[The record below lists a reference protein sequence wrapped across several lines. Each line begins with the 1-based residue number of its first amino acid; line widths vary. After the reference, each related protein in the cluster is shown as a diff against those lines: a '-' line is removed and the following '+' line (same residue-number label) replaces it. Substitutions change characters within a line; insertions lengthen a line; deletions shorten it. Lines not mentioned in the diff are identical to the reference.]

1 MPNLERTLVR
11 QFEMP
16 NETDRAALDR
26 MCSSY
31 GFVASKFLFAFQT
44 RELRSEVKDFRAFR
58 NRLVTALSRTP
69 VEFNQKLAGLRA
81 NGKTAEATLLTL
93 LRELKETSGPHLQAR
108 HWKLALEETSKM
120 ALTHWKSVIAE
131 AKKKLAHTL
140 KRFNDQD
147 RHYAC
152 WLLCGVNRQFF
163 ELLDGRIPVPNPEVS
178 FDRNYCLSYDRPLS
192 SKTLRSI
199 AGVVRRTVNKV
210 RRDSVCYPRTKAFH
224 NRIDFDASCYTVR
237 STEEAQ
243 FLELMSLQPGKRI
256 SLRLKGRSKIRGTLQ
271 LIRDTAGTYSLRV
284 YVPQECEEEKRKT
297 GTVIGI
303 DLGYTEMMATSK
315 QELLGTDLGQYFSAI
330 SDKRRKNS
338 EGRNRMYSL
347 FRNLLKKSG
356 KDNLAKAERIRK
368 HNLGRKKQ
376 RARYIRD
383 IGVIKTV
390 VNRELNFLFTRKTN
404 PVKAI
409 VVEDLSAR
417 MKAHFCKKWNR
428 WLSGWMRGYL
438 QERIRYKAK
447 KHGIEVNEVNP
458 AHSSREC
465 PRCHCTD
472 KKNRRGDVFKCSY
485 CGYHEHADLVA
496 ALNIL
501 GRLGDKEIRK
511 GMSPSRV
518 KAVLDGR
525 HVGWKLLNDTVTD
538 RTSDEAR
545 VVDESPRSASSKSD
559 LRSGVQV
566 CTASK

>member
-1 MPNLERTLVR
+1 MPSLERTLVR

-31 GFVASKFLFAFQT
+31 GFVASKLLFAFQT
-44 RELRSEVKDFRAFR
+44 RELRGEVGDFRTFR
-58 NRLVTALSRTP
+58 NRLVAALNKKP
-69 VEFNQKLAGLRA
+69 IEFNQSLADLRT
-81 NGKTAEATLLTL
+81 NGKAAEANLLTL

-108 HWKLALEETSKM
+108 HWKLALDETSKM
-120 ALTHWKSVIAE
+120 AMTHWKSVIAE
-131 AKKKLAHTL
+131 SKKELADTL
-140 KRFNDQD
+140 KCFHDQD
-147 RHYAC
+147 RHYVY
-152 WLLCGVNRQFF
+152 WLLCGINRQFF
-163 ELLDGRIPVPNPEVS
+163 ELLDGRVPVPNPEVS
-178 FDRNYCLSYDRPLS
+178 FDRNYCLSYERPLS
-192 SKTLRSI
+192 LKTLRCI
-199 AGVVRRTVNKV
+199 AGIVRRTVNRV
-210 RRDSVCYPRTKAFH
+210 RRNSVCYPRTKTFH
-224 NRIDFDASCYTVR
+224 NRIDFDSSCYTVR
-237 STEEAQ
+237 SAEDAQ
-243 FLELMSLQPGKRI
+243 LLELMSLQPGKRI
-256 SLRLKGRSKIRGTLQ
+256 PLRLKGKSKIRGTLQ

-284 YVPQECEEEKRKT
+284 YVPQQCEEKRKT

-303 DLGYTEMMATSK
+303 DLGYTEMMATSE
-315 QELLGTDLGQYFSAI
+315 QELLGTDLGKYFSAI
-330 SDKRRKNS
+330 ADKRGKNS
-338 EGRNRMYSL
+338 EGRNRMHAL
-347 FRNLLKKSG
+347 FRSLLKKTG
-356 KDNLAKAERIRK
+356 KDNLAKAERIRR

-390 VNRELNFLFTRKTN
+390 VNRELNRLFTRKTN

-417 MKAHFCKKWNR
+417 MKAHFGKKWNR
-428 WLSGWMRGYL
+428 RLSGWMRGYL

-447 KHGIEVNEVNP
+447 KYGIEVNEVNP

-465 PRCHCTD
+465 PQCHCTD
-472 KKNRRGDVFKCSY
+472 KKNRQGDFFKCSF
-485 CGYHEHADLVA
+485 CGHHGHADLVA

-545 VVDESPRSASSKSD
+545 VVSESPRSASSKSE
-559 LRSGVQV
+559 LRSDVQV
-566 CTASK
+566 CTAS

>member
-16 NETDRAALDR
+16 NETSRVSLDR
-26 MCSSY
+26 MCSAY

-44 RELRSEVKDFRAFR
+44 RELRGEVKDFRAFR
-58 NRLVTALSRTP
+58 NRLVGALSKKSG
-69 VEFNQKLAGLRA
+69 EFAQKLADLRA
-81 NGKTAEATLLTL
+81 NGKAAEANLLVL
-93 LRELKETSGPHLQAR
+93 LRELRETSGPHLQAR

-120 ALTHWKSVIAE
+120 AMTHWKSVIAE
-131 AKKKLAHTL
+131 AKKELADTL
-140 KRFNDQD
+140 KRFHDQD
-147 RHYAC
+147 RHYAY
-152 WLLCGVNRQFF
+152 WLLCGINRQFF
-163 ELLDGRIPVPNPEVS
+163 ELLDGKVPLPNPDES

-199 AGVVRRTVNKV
+199 AGIVRRTVNRI
-210 RRDSVCYPRTKAFH
+210 RRESVCYPRTKTFH
-224 NRIDFDASCYTVR
+224 NRIDFDSSCYTVR

-243 FLELMSLQPGKRI
+243 FLELMSLEPGKRI
-256 SLRLKGRSKIRGTLQ
+256 CLRLKGKSKIRGTLQ

-284 YVPQECEEEKRKT
+284 YVPQQCEEKRKT

-303 DLGYTEMMATSK
+303 DLGYTEMMATSE
-315 QELLGTDLGQYFSAI
+315 QELLGTDLGKYFSAI
-330 SDKRRKNS
+330 ADKRGKNS
-338 EGRNRMYSL
+338 EGRNRMHSL
-347 FRNLLKKSG
+347 FRHLLKKSG

-383 IGVIKTV
+383 IGVIKTI
-390 VNRELNFLFTRKTN
+390 VNRELNLLFTRKTN
-404 PVKAI
+404 PIKTI

-417 MKAHFCKKWNR
+417 MKVHLGKKWNR
-428 WLSGWMRGYL
+428 RLSGWMRGYL

-447 KHGIEVNEVNP
+447 KHGIEVSEVNP

-472 KKNRRGDVFKCSY
+472 KKNRQGDVFKCSH
-485 CGYHEHADLVA
+485 CGYHGHADLVA

-501 GRLGDKEIRK
+501 GHLGDKEIRK

-525 HVGWKLLNDTVTD
+525 YVGWKSLNHTVTD
-538 RTSDEAR
+538 RTSGEER
-545 VVDESPRSASSKSD
+545 VVDESPRSASSKSE
-559 LRSGVQV
+559 LRSNVQV
-566 CTASK
+566 CIASR

>member
-16 NETDRAALDR
+16 DETDRVSLDR

-44 RELRSEVKDFRAFR
+44 RELRDEVRDFRAFR
-58 NRLVTALSRTP
+58 NKLVASLSKKP
-69 VEFNQKLAGLRA
+69 VEFNQRLADLRTI
-81 NGKTAEATLLTL
+81 GKAAEASLLAL
-93 LRELKETSGPHLQAR
+93 LRELKEASGPHLQAR

-120 ALTHWKSVIAE
+120 AMTHWKSVIAE

-256 SLRLKGRSKIRGTLQ
+256 SLRLKGRSKILGTLQ

-303 DLGYTEMMATSK
+303 DLGYTEMMATSE
-315 QELLGTDLGQYFSAI
+315 QELLGTDLGKYFSAI
-330 SDKRRKNS
+330 ADKRGKNS
-338 EGRNRMYSL
+338 EGRNRMHSL
-347 FRNLLKKSG
+347 FRHLLKKSG

-383 IGVIKTV
+383 IGVIKTI
-390 VNRELNFLFTRKTN
+390 VNRELNLLFTRKTN
-404 PVKAI
+404 PIKTI

-417 MKAHFCKKWNR
+417 MKVHLGKKWNR
-428 WLSGWMRGYL
+428 RLSGWMRGYL

-447 KHGIEVNEVNP
+447 KHGIEVSEVNP

-472 KKNRRGDVFKCSY
+472 KKNRQGDVFKCSY

-511 GMSPSRV
+511 GMSPSRE
-518 KAVLDGR
+518 KAV
-525 HVGWKLLNDTVTD
+525 
-538 RTSDEAR
+538 
-545 VVDESPRSASSKSD
+545 RSARRLEIIERYRYRQD
-559 LRSGVQV
+559 FR
-566 CTASK
+566 

>member
-1 MPNLERTLVR
+1 MH
-11 QFEMP
+11 
-16 NETDRAALDR
+16 A
-26 MCSSY
+26 
-31 GFVASKFLFAFQT
+31 
-44 RELRSEVKDFRAFR
+44 
-58 NRLVTALSRTP
+58 
-69 VEFNQKLAGLRA
+69 
-81 NGKTAEATLLTL
+81 
-93 LRELKETSGPHLQAR
+93 
-108 HWKLALEETSKM
+108 
-120 ALTHWKSVIAE
+120 
-131 AKKKLAHTL
+131 
-140 KRFNDQD
+140 
-147 RHYAC
+147 
-152 WLLCGVNRQFF
+152 
-163 ELLDGRIPVPNPEVS
+163 
-178 FDRNYCLSYDRPLS
+178 
-192 SKTLRSI
+192 
-199 AGVVRRTVNKV
+199 
-210 RRDSVCYPRTKAFH
+210 
-224 NRIDFDASCYTVR
+224 
-237 STEEAQ
+237 
-243 FLELMSLQPGKRI
+243 
-256 SLRLKGRSKIRGTLQ
+256 
-271 LIRDTAGTYSLRV
+271 
-284 YVPQECEEEKRKT
+284 
-297 GTVIGI
+297 
-303 DLGYTEMMATSK
+303 
-315 QELLGTDLGQYFSAI
+315 
-330 SDKRRKNS
+330 
-338 EGRNRMYSL
+338 L
-347 FRNLLKKSG
+347 FRSLLKKTS

-447 KHGIEVNEVNP
+447 KHGIEVNP

-465 PRCHCTD
+465 PRYHCTD

-545 VVDESPRSASSKSD
+545 VVDESPRSASSKSE

-566 CTASK
+566 CTAS

>member
-16 NETDRAALDR
+16 NETSRVSLDR
-26 MCSSY
+26 MCSAY

-44 RELRSEVKDFRAFR
+44 RELRGEVKDFRAFR
-58 NRLVTALSRTP
+58 NRLVGALSKKSG
-69 VEFNQKLAGLRA
+69 EFAQKLADLRA
-81 NGKTAEATLLTL
+81 NGKAAEANLLVL
-93 LRELKETSGPHLQAR
+93 LRELRETSGPHLQAR

-120 ALTHWKSVIAE
+120 AMTHWKSVIAE
-131 AKKKLAHTL
+131 AKKELADTL
-140 KRFNDQD
+140 KRFHDQD
-147 RHYAC
+147 RHYAY
-152 WLLCGVNRQFF
+152 WLLCGINRQFF
-163 ELLDGRIPVPNPEVS
+163 ELLDGKVPLPNPDES

-199 AGVVRRTVNKV
+199 AGIVRRTVNRI
-210 RRDSVCYPRTKAFH
+210 RRESVCYPRTKTFH
-224 NRIDFDASCYTVR
+224 NRIDFDSSCYTVR

-243 FLELMSLQPGKRI
+243 FLELMSLEPGKRI
-256 SLRLKGRSKIRGTLQ
+256 CLRLKGKSKIRGTLQ

-284 YVPQECEEEKRKT
+284 YVPQQCEEKRKT

-303 DLGYTEMMATSK
+303 DLGYTEMMATSE
-315 QELLGTDLGQYFSAI
+315 QELLGTDLGKYFSAI
-330 SDKRRKNS
+330 ADKRGKNS
-338 EGRNRMYSL
+338 EGRNRMHSL
-347 FRNLLKKSG
+347 FRHLLKKSG

-383 IGVIKTV
+383 IGVIKTI
-390 VNRELNFLFTRKTN
+390 VNRELNLLFTRKTN
-404 PVKAI
+404 PIKTI

-417 MKAHFCKKWNR
+417 MKVHLGKKWNR
-428 WLSGWMRGYL
+428 RLSGWMRGYL

-447 KHGIEVNEVNP
+447 KHGIEVSEVNP

-472 KKNRRGDVFKCSY
+472 KKNRQGDVFKCSH
-485 CGYHEHADLVA
+485 CGYHGHADLVA

-518 KAVLDGR
+518 KAVLDCY
-525 HVGWKLLNDTVTD
+525 
-538 RTSDEAR
+538 A
-545 VVDESPRSASSKSD
+545 
-559 LRSGVQV
+559 
-566 CTASK
+566 TA

>member
-16 NETDRAALDR
+16 NETSRVSLDR
-26 MCSSY
+26 MCSAY

-44 RELRSEVKDFRAFR
+44 RELRGEVKDFRAFR
-58 NRLVTALSRTP
+58 NRLVGALSKKSG
-69 VEFNQKLAGLRA
+69 EFAQKLADLRA
-81 NGKTAEATLLTL
+81 NGKAAEANLLVL
-93 LRELKETSGPHLQAR
+93 LRELRETSGPHLQAR

-120 ALTHWKSVIAE
+120 AMTHWKSVIAE
-131 AKKKLAHTL
+131 AKKELADTL
-140 KRFNDQD
+140 KRFHDQD
-147 RHYAC
+147 RHYAY
-152 WLLCGVNRQFF
+152 WLLCGINRQFF
-163 ELLDGRIPVPNPEVS
+163 ELLDGKVPLPNPDES

-199 AGVVRRTVNKV
+199 AGIVRRTVNRI
-210 RRDSVCYPRTKAFH
+210 RRESVCYPRTKTFH
-224 NRIDFDASCYTVR
+224 NRIDFDSSCYTVR

-243 FLELMSLQPGKRI
+243 FLELMSLEPGKRI
-256 SLRLKGRSKIRGTLQ
+256 CLRLKGKSKIRGTLQ

-284 YVPQECEEEKRKT
+284 YVPQQCEEKRKT

-303 DLGYTEMMATSK
+303 DLGYTEMMATSE
-315 QELLGTDLGQYFSAI
+315 QELLGTDLGKYFSAI
-330 SDKRRKNS
+330 ADKRGKNS
-338 EGRNRMYSL
+338 EGRNRMHSL
-347 FRNLLKKSG
+347 FRHLLKKSG

-383 IGVIKTV
+383 IGVIKTI
-390 VNRELNFLFTRKTN
+390 VNRELNLLFTRKTN
-404 PVKAI
+404 PIKTI

-417 MKAHFCKKWNR
+417 MKAHLGKKWNR
-428 WLSGWMRGYL
+428 RLSGWMRGYL

-447 KHGIEVNEVNP
+447 KHGIEVSEVNP

-472 KKNRRGDVFKCSY
+472 KKNRQGDVFKCSH
-485 CGYHEHADLVA
+485 CGYHGHADLVA

-525 HVGWKLLNDTVTD
+525 YVGWKSLNHTVTD
-538 RTSDEAR
+538 RTSGEER
-545 VVDESPRSASSKSD
+545 VVDESPRSASSKSE
-559 LRSGVQV
+559 LRSNVQV
-566 CTASK
+566 CIASR

>member
-1 MPNLERTLVR
+1 MR

-16 NETDRAALDR
+16 NETDKVSLDR

-44 RELRSEVKDFRAFR
+44 RELRGEVGDFRTFR
-58 NRLVTALSRTP
+58 NRLVAAVNKKP
-69 VEFNQKLAGLRA
+69 IEFNQSLADLRT

-93 LRELKETSGPHLQAR
+93 LREIKDTSGPRLQAR

-131 AKKKLAHTL
+131 AKKELGDTL
-140 KRFNDQD
+140 KRFHDQD
-147 RHYAC
+147 RHYAY
-152 WLLCGVNRQFF
+152 WLLCGINRQFF
-163 ELLDGRIPVPNPEVS
+163 ELLDGKVPVPNSDVS

-199 AGVVRRTVNKV
+199 AGIVRRTVNRV
-210 RRDSVCYPRTKAFH
+210 RRDIVCYPRTKAFH
-224 NRIDFDASCYTVR
+224 NRIDFDSSCYKVR
-237 STEEAQ
+237 STEAGQ

-256 SLRLKGRSKIRGTLQ
+256 CLRLKGESKVRGTLQ

-284 YVPQECEEEKRKT
+284 YVPQQCEEKRKT
-297 GTVIGI
+297 GTVVGI
-303 DLGYTEMMATSK
+303 DLGYTELMATSK
-315 QELLGTDLGQYFSAI
+315 QELLGTDLGKYFSEIA
-330 SDKRRKNS
+330 DKRGKNS
-338 EGRNRMYSL
+338 EGRNRMHAL
-347 FRNLLKKSG
+347 FRSLLKKTG
-356 KDNLAKAERIRK
+356 KDNLAKAERIRR

-417 MKAHFCKKWNR
+417 MKAHFGKKWNR
-428 WLSGWMRGYL
+428 RLSGWMRGYL

-472 KKNRRGDVFKCSY
+472 KKNRRGDVFKCSS

-538 RTSDEAR
+538 RTSGEAR
-545 VVDESPRSASSKSD
+545 VVDESPRSASSKSE
-559 LRSGVQV
+559 LRSDVQV
-566 CTASK
+566 CTAS

>member
-16 NETDRAALDR
+16 NETSRVSLDR
-26 MCSSY
+26 MCSAY

-44 RELRSEVKDFRAFR
+44 RELRGEVKDFRAFR
-58 NRLVTALSRTP
+58 NRLVGALSKKSG
-69 VEFNQKLAGLRA
+69 EFAQKLADLRA
-81 NGKTAEATLLTL
+81 NGKAAEANLLVL
-93 LRELKETSGPHLQAR
+93 LRELRETSGPHLQAR

-120 ALTHWKSVIAE
+120 AMTHWKSVIAE
-131 AKKKLAHTL
+131 AKKELADTL
-140 KRFNDQD
+140 KRFHDQD
-147 RHYAC
+147 RHYAY
-152 WLLCGVNRQFF
+152 WLLCGINRQFF
-163 ELLDGRIPVPNPEVS
+163 ELLDGKVPLPNPDES

-199 AGVVRRTVNKV
+199 AGIVRRTVNRI
-210 RRDSVCYPRTKAFH
+210 RRESVCYPRTKTFH
-224 NRIDFDASCYTVR
+224 NRIDFDSSCYTVR

-243 FLELMSLQPGKRI
+243 FLELMSLEPGKRI
-256 SLRLKGRSKIRGTLQ
+256 CLRLKGKSKIRGTLQ

-284 YVPQECEEEKRKT
+284 YVPQQCEEKRKT

-303 DLGYTEMMATSK
+303 DLGYTEMMATSE
-315 QELLGTDLGQYFSAI
+315 QELLGTDLGKYFSAI
-330 SDKRRKNS
+330 ADKRGKNS
-338 EGRNRMYSL
+338 EGRNRMHSL
-347 FRNLLKKSG
+347 FRHLLKKSG

-383 IGVIKTV
+383 IGVIKTI
-390 VNRELNFLFTRKTN
+390 VNRELNLLFTRKTN
-404 PVKAI
+404 PIKTI

-417 MKAHFCKKWNR
+417 MKVHLGKKWNR
-428 WLSGWMRGYL
+428 RLSGWMRGYL

-447 KHGIEVNEVNP
+447 KHGIEVSEVNP

-472 KKNRRGDVFKCSY
+472 KKNRQGDVFKCSH
-485 CGYHEHADLVA
+485 CGYHGHADLVA

-525 HVGWKLLNDTVTD
+525 YVGCKSLNHTVTD
-538 RTSDEAR
+538 RTSGEER
-545 VVDESPRSASSKSD
+545 VVDESPRSASSKSE
-559 LRSGVQV
+559 LRSNVQV
-566 CTASK
+566 CIASR

>member
-16 NETDRAALDR
+16 NETSRVSLDR
-26 MCSSY
+26 MCSAY

-44 RELRSEVKDFRAFR
+44 RELRGEVKDFRAFR
-58 NRLVTALSRTP
+58 NRLVGALSKKSG
-69 VEFNQKLAGLRA
+69 EFAQKLADLRA
-81 NGKTAEATLLTL
+81 NGKAAEANLLVL
-93 LRELKETSGPHLQAR
+93 LRELRETSGPHLQAR

-120 ALTHWKSVIAE
+120 AMTHWKSVIAE
-131 AKKKLAHTL
+131 AKKELADTL
-140 KRFNDQD
+140 KRFHDQD
-147 RHYAC
+147 RHYAY
-152 WLLCGVNRQFF
+152 WLLCGINRQFF
-163 ELLDGRIPVPNPEVS
+163 ELLDGKVPLPNPDES

-199 AGVVRRTVNKV
+199 AGIVRRTVNRI
-210 RRDSVCYPRTKAFH
+210 RRESVCYPRTKTFH
-224 NRIDFDASCYTVR
+224 NRIDFDSSCYTVR

-243 FLELMSLQPGKRI
+243 FLELMSLEPGKRI
-256 SLRLKGRSKIRGTLQ
+256 CLRLKGKSKIRGTLQ

-284 YVPQECEEEKRKT
+284 YVPQQCEEKRKT

-303 DLGYTEMMATSK
+303 DLGYTEMMATSE
-315 QELLGTDLGQYFSAI
+315 QELLGTDLGKYFSAI
-330 SDKRRKNS
+330 ADKRGKNS
-338 EGRNRMYSL
+338 EGRNRMHSL
-347 FRNLLKKSG
+347 FRHLLKKSG

-383 IGVIKTV
+383 IGVIKTI
-390 VNRELNFLFTRKTN
+390 VNRELNLLFTRKTN
-404 PVKAI
+404 PIKTI

-417 MKAHFCKKWNR
+417 MKVHLGKKWNR
-428 WLSGWMRGYL
+428 RLSGWMRGYL

-447 KHGIEVNEVNP
+447 KHGIEVSEVNP

-465 PRCHCTD
+465 PRCHCTN
-472 KKNRRGDVFKCSY
+472 KKNRQGDVFKCSH
-485 CGYHEHADLVA
+485 CGYHGHADLVA

-525 HVGWKLLNDTVTD
+525 YVGWKSLNHTVTD
-538 RTSDEAR
+538 RTSGEER
-545 VVDESPRSASSKSD
+545 VVDESPRSASSKSE
-559 LRSGVQV
+559 LRSNVQV
-566 CTASK
+566 CIASR

>member
-1 MPNLERTLVR
+1 VR

-16 NETDRAALDR
+16 NETSRVSLDR
-26 MCSSY
+26 MCSAY

-44 RELRSEVKDFRAFR
+44 RELRGEVKDFRAFR
-58 NRLVTALSRTP
+58 NRLVGALSKKSG
-69 VEFNQKLAGLRA
+69 EFAQKLADLRA
-81 NGKTAEATLLTL
+81 NGKAAEANLLVL
-93 LRELKETSGPHLQAR
+93 LRELRETSGPHLQAR

-120 ALTHWKSVIAE
+120 AMTHWKSVIAE
-131 AKKKLAHTL
+131 AKKELADTL
-140 KRFNDQD
+140 KRFHDQD
-147 RHYAC
+147 RHYAY
-152 WLLCGVNRQFF
+152 WLLCGINRQFF
-163 ELLDGRIPVPNPEVS
+163 ELLDGKVPLPNPDES

-199 AGVVRRTVNKV
+199 AGIVRRTVNRI
-210 RRDSVCYPRTKAFH
+210 RRESVCYPRTKTFH
-224 NRIDFDASCYTVR
+224 NRIDFDSSCYTVR

-243 FLELMSLQPGKRI
+243 FLELMSLEPGKRI
-256 SLRLKGRSKIRGTLQ
+256 CLRLKGKSKIRGTLQ

-284 YVPQECEEEKRKT
+284 YVPQQCEEKRKT

-303 DLGYTEMMATSK
+303 DLGYTEMMATSE
-315 QELLGTDLGQYFSAI
+315 QELLGTDLGKYFSAI
-330 SDKRRKNS
+330 ADKRGKNS
-338 EGRNRMYSL
+338 EGRNRMHSL
-347 FRNLLKKSG
+347 FRHLLKKSG

-383 IGVIKTV
+383 IGVIKTI
-390 VNRELNFLFTRKTN
+390 VNRELNLLFTRKTN
-404 PVKAI
+404 PIKTI

-417 MKAHFCKKWNR
+417 MKVHLGKKWNR
-428 WLSGWMRGYL
+428 RLSGWMRGYL

-447 KHGIEVNEVNP
+447 KHGIEVSEVNP

-472 KKNRRGDVFKCSY
+472 KKNRQGDVFKCSH
-485 CGYHEHADLVA
+485 CGYHGHADLVA

-525 HVGWKLLNDTVTD
+525 YVGWKSLNHTVTD
-538 RTSDEAR
+538 RTSGEER
-545 VVDESPRSASSKSD
+545 VVDESPRSASSKSE
-559 LRSGVQV
+559 LRSNVQV
-566 CTASK
+566 CIASR

>member
-1 MPNLERTLVR
+1 MPSLERTLVR
-11 QFEMP
+11 QFEVP
-16 NETDRAALDR
+16 NETDKVSLDQ

-44 RELRSEVKDFRAFR
+44 RELRGEVRDFRAFR
-58 NRLVTALSRTP
+58 NRLVAALGKKP
-69 VEFNQKLAGLRA
+69 VEFNHKLADLRT
-81 NGKTAEATLLTL
+81 NGKAAEASLLTL
-93 LRELKETSGPHLQAR
+93 LREIKETSGPHLQAR

-120 ALTHWKSVIAE
+120 AMMHWKSVIAE
-131 AKKKLAHTL
+131 AKKNLAHTL

-152 WLLCGVNRQFF
+152 WLLCGINRQFF

-178 FDRNYCLSYDRPLS
+178 FDRNYCLSYDRTLS
-192 SKTLRSI
+192 PKTLRSI
-199 AGVVRRTVNKV
+199 AGIVRRTVNRV
-210 RRDSVCYPRTKAFH
+210 RRESVFYPRTKAFH
-224 NRIDFDASCYTVR
+224 NRIDFDTSCYTVR
-237 STEEAQ
+237 STEDAQ

-284 YVPQECEEEKRKT
+284 YVPQECEAQRKT

-303 DLGYTEMMATSK
+303 DLGYTEMMATSE

-356 KDNLAKAERIRK
+356 KDKLAKAERIRK
-368 HNLGRKKQ
+368 NNLGRKKQ

-383 IGVIKTV
+383 IGVIKTI
-390 VNRELNFLFTRKTN
+390 VNRELNLLFTRRKN
-404 PVKAI
+404 PIKEI

-417 MKAHFCKKWNR
+417 MKVHFGKKWNR
-428 WLSGWMRGYL
+428 RLSGWMRGYL

-447 KHGIEVNEVNP
+447 KFGIEVSEVNP
-458 AHSSREC
+458 AYSSREC

-472 KKNRRGDVFKCSY
+472 KENRQGNSFKCSR
-485 CGYHEHADLVA
+485 CGYHGHADLVA

-501 GRLGDKEIRK
+501 GRLGDKEIRI
-511 GMSPSRV
+511 GMPPSRV

-525 HVGWKLLNDTVTD
+525 YVGWKSLNHTVSD
-538 RTSDEAR
+538 KTSGVAR
-545 VVDESPRSASSKSD
+545 VVNESPRSASSKSE
-559 LRSGVQV
+559 LRSNVQV
-566 CTASK
+566 CIASR

>member
-1 MPNLERTLVR
+1 
-11 QFEMP
+11 
-16 NETDRAALDR
+16 
-26 MCSSY
+26 
-31 GFVASKFLFAFQT
+31 
-44 RELRSEVKDFRAFR
+44 
-58 NRLVTALSRTP
+58 
-69 VEFNQKLAGLRA
+69 
-81 NGKTAEATLLTL
+81 
-93 LRELKETSGPHLQAR
+93 
-108 HWKLALEETSKM
+108 
-120 ALTHWKSVIAE
+120 
-131 AKKKLAHTL
+131 
-140 KRFNDQD
+140 
-147 RHYAC
+147 
-152 WLLCGVNRQFF
+152 
-163 ELLDGRIPVPNPEVS
+163 
-178 FDRNYCLSYDRPLS
+178 
-192 SKTLRSI
+192 
-199 AGVVRRTVNKV
+199 
-210 RRDSVCYPRTKAFH
+210 
-224 NRIDFDASCYTVR
+224 
-237 STEEAQ
+237 
-243 FLELMSLQPGKRI
+243 
-256 SLRLKGRSKIRGTLQ
+256 
-271 LIRDTAGTYSLRV
+271 
-284 YVPQECEEEKRKT
+284 
-297 GTVIGI
+297 
-303 DLGYTEMMATSK
+303 MMATSE
-315 QELLGTDLGQYFSAI
+315 QELLGTDLGKYFSAI
-330 SDKRRKNS
+330 ADKRGKNS
-338 EGRNRMYSL
+338 EGRNRMHAL
-347 FRNLLKKSG
+347 FRSLLKKSG
-356 KDNLAKAERIRK
+356 KNNLAKAERIRK

-472 KKNRRGDVFKCSY
+472 KKNRQGDVFKCSY

-525 HVGWKLLNDTVTD
+525 HVGLKLLNDTVTD

-545 VVDESPRSASSKSD
+545 VVDESPRSASSKSE

-566 CTASK
+566 CTAS

>member
-1 MPNLERTLVR
+1 MR

-16 NETDRAALDR
+16 NETSRVSLDR
-26 MCSSY
+26 MCSAY

-44 RELRSEVKDFRAFR
+44 RELRGEVKDFRAFR
-58 NRLVTALSRTP
+58 NRLVGALSKKSG
-69 VEFNQKLAGLRA
+69 EFAQKLADLRA
-81 NGKTAEATLLTL
+81 NGKAAEANLLVL
-93 LRELKETSGPHLQAR
+93 LRELRETSGPHLQAR

-120 ALTHWKSVIAE
+120 AMTHWKSVIAE
-131 AKKKLAHTL
+131 AKKELADTL
-140 KRFNDQD
+140 KRFHDQD
-147 RHYAC
+147 RHYAY
-152 WLLCGVNRQFF
+152 WLLCGINRQFF
-163 ELLDGRIPVPNPEVS
+163 ELLDGKVPLPNPDES

-199 AGVVRRTVNKV
+199 AGIVRRTVNRI
-210 RRDSVCYPRTKAFH
+210 RRESVCYPRTKTFH
-224 NRIDFDASCYTVR
+224 NRIDFDSSCYTVR

-243 FLELMSLQPGKRI
+243 FLELMSLEPGKRI
-256 SLRLKGRSKIRGTLQ
+256 CLRLKGKSKIRGTLQ

-284 YVPQECEEEKRKT
+284 YVPQQCEEKRKT

-303 DLGYTEMMATSK
+303 DLGYTEMMATSE
-315 QELLGTDLGQYFSAI
+315 QELLGTDLGKYFSAI
-330 SDKRRKNS
+330 ADKRGKNS
-338 EGRNRMYSL
+338 EGRNRMHSL
-347 FRNLLKKSG
+347 FRHLLKKSG

-383 IGVIKTV
+383 IGVIKTI
-390 VNRELNFLFTRKTN
+390 VNRELNLLFTRKTN
-404 PVKAI
+404 PIKTI

-417 MKAHFCKKWNR
+417 MKVHLGKKWNR
-428 WLSGWMRGYL
+428 RLSGWMRGYL

-447 KHGIEVNEVNP
+447 KHGIEVSEVNP

-472 KKNRRGDVFKCSY
+472 KKNRQGDVFKCSH
-485 CGYHEHADLVA
+485 CGYHGHADLVA

-501 GRLGDKEIRK
+501 DRLGDKEIRK

-525 HVGWKLLNDTVTD
+525 YVGWKSLNHTVTD
-538 RTSDEAR
+538 RTSGEER
-545 VVDESPRSASSKSD
+545 VVDESPRSASSKSE
-559 LRSGVQV
+559 LRSNVQV
-566 CTASK
+566 CIASR

>member
-1 MPNLERTLVR
+1 MR

-16 NETDRAALDR
+16 NETDKVSLDR

-44 RELRSEVKDFRAFR
+44 RELRGEVGDFRTFR
-58 NRLVTALSRTP
+58 NRLVAAVNKKP
-69 VEFNQKLAGLRA
+69 IEFNQSLADLRT

-93 LRELKETSGPHLQAR
+93 LREIKDTSGPRLQAR

-131 AKKKLAHTL
+131 AKKELGDTL
-140 KRFNDQD
+140 KRFHDQD
-147 RHYAC
+147 RHYAY
-152 WLLCGVNRQFF
+152 WLLCGINRQFF
-163 ELLDGRIPVPNPEVS
+163 ELLDGKVPVPNSDVS

-199 AGVVRRTVNKV
+199 AGIVRRTVNRV
-210 RRDSVCYPRTKAFH
+210 RRDIVCYPRTKAFH
-224 NRIDFDASCYTVR
+224 NRIDFDSSCYKVR
-237 STEEAQ
+237 STEAGQ

-256 SLRLKGRSKIRGTLQ
+256 CLRLKGESKVRGTLQ

-284 YVPQECEEEKRKT
+284 YVPQQCEEKRKT
-297 GTVIGI
+297 GTVVGI
-303 DLGYTEMMATSK
+303 DLGYTELMATSE
-315 QELLGTDLGQYFSAI
+315 QELLGTDLGKYFSAI
-330 SDKRRKNS
+330 ADKRGKNS
-338 EGRNRMYSL
+338 EGRNRMHAL
-347 FRNLLKKSG
+347 FRSLLKKTG
-356 KDNLAKAERIRK
+356 KDNLAKAERIRR

-417 MKAHFCKKWNR
+417 MKAHFGKKWNR
-428 WLSGWMRGYL
+428 RLSGWMRGYL

-472 KKNRRGDVFKCSY
+472 KKNRQGDVFKCSY
-485 CGYHEHADLVA
+485 CGCHEHADLVA

-538 RTSDEAR
+538 RTSGEAR
-545 VVDESPRSASSKSD
+545 VVDESPRSASSKSE
-559 LRSGVQV
+559 LRSDVQV
-566 CTASK
+566 CTAS

>member
-1 MPNLERTLVR
+1 MR

-16 NETDRAALDR
+16 NETSRVSLDR
-26 MCSSY
+26 MCSAY

-44 RELRSEVKDFRAFR
+44 RELRGEVKDFRAFR
-58 NRLVTALSRTP
+58 NRLVGALSKKSG
-69 VEFNQKLAGLRA
+69 EFAQKLADLRA
-81 NGKTAEATLLTL
+81 NGKAAEANLLVL
-93 LRELKETSGPHLQAR
+93 LRELRETSGPHLQAR

-120 ALTHWKSVIAE
+120 AMTHWKSVIAE
-131 AKKKLAHTL
+131 AKKELADTL
-140 KRFNDQD
+140 KRFHDQD
-147 RHYAC
+147 RHYAY
-152 WLLCGVNRQFF
+152 WLLCGINRQFF
-163 ELLDGRIPVPNPEVS
+163 ELLDGKVPLPNPDES

-199 AGVVRRTVNKV
+199 AGIVRRTVNRI
-210 RRDSVCYPRTKAFH
+210 RRESVCYPRTKTFH
-224 NRIDFDASCYTVR
+224 NRIDFDSSCYTVR

-243 FLELMSLQPGKRI
+243 FLELMSLEPGKRI
-256 SLRLKGRSKIRGTLQ
+256 CLRLKGKSKIRGTLQ

-284 YVPQECEEEKRKT
+284 YVPQQCEEKRKT

-303 DLGYTEMMATSK
+303 DLGYTEMMATSE
-315 QELLGTDLGQYFSAI
+315 QELLGTDLGKYFSAI
-330 SDKRRKNS
+330 ADKRGKNS
-338 EGRNRMYSL
+338 EGRNRMHAL
-347 FRNLLKKSG
+347 FRSLLKKSG

-383 IGVIKTV
+383 IGVIKTI
-390 VNRELNFLFTRKTN
+390 VNRELNLLFTRKTN
-404 PVKAI
+404 PIKTI

-417 MKAHFCKKWNR
+417 MKVHLGKKWNR
-428 WLSGWMRGYL
+428 RLSGWMRGYL

-447 KHGIEVNEVNP
+447 KHGIEVSEVNP

-472 KKNRRGDVFKCSY
+472 KKNRQGDVFKCSH
-485 CGYHEHADLVA
+485 CGYHGHADLVA

-525 HVGWKLLNDTVTD
+525 YVGWKSLNHTVTD
-538 RTSDEAR
+538 RTSGEER
-545 VVDESPRSASSKSD
+545 VVDESPRSASSKSE
-559 LRSGVQV
+559 LRSNVQV
-566 CTASK
+566 CIASR

>member
-1 MPNLERTLVR
+1 MSSLERTLVR

-16 NETDRAALDR
+16 NETDRVSLDR

-44 RELRSEVKDFRAFR
+44 RELRGEVRDFRAFR
-58 NRLVTALSRTP
+58 NKLVAALSKKP
-69 VEFNQKLAGLRA
+69 VEFN
-81 NGKTAEATLLTL
+81 
-93 LRELKETSGPHLQAR
+93 
-108 HWKLALEETSKM
+108 
-120 ALTHWKSVIAE
+120 
-131 AKKKLAHTL
+131 HTL
-140 KRFNDQD
+140 KHFNDQD

-192 SKTLRSI
+192 SKALRSI

-210 RRDSVCYPRTKAFH
+210 RRDSVCYPRTQAFH

-237 STEEAQ
+237 STEDAQ

-284 YVPQECEEEKRKT
+284 YVPQQCEEKRKT

-303 DLGYTEMMATSK
+303 DLGYTEMMATSE

-338 EGRNRMYSL
+338 EGRNRMHSL
-347 FRNLLKKSG
+347 FRNLLKKPK

-383 IGVIKTV
+383 IGVIKTI
-390 VNRELNFLFTRKTN
+390 VNRELNLLFTRKTN
-404 PVKAI
+404 PIKQI

-417 MKAHFCKKWNR
+417 MKVHFGKKWNR
-428 WLSGWMRGYL
+428 RLSGWMRGYL

-447 KHGIEVNEVNP
+447 KHGIEVSEVNP
-458 AHSSREC
+458 AYSSREC

-472 KKNRRGDVFKCSY
+472 KKTDTGIHLSARFAGTTDM
-485 CGYHEHADLVA
+485 LT
-496 ALNIL
+496 
-501 GRLGDKEIRK
+501 
-511 GMSPSRV
+511 
-518 KAVLDGR
+518 
-525 HVGWKLLNDTVTD
+525 WLL
-538 RTSDEAR
+538 R
-545 VVDESPRSASSKSD
+545 
-559 LRSGVQV
+559 
-566 CTASK
+566 

>member
-1 MPNLERTLVR
+1 MR

-16 NETDRAALDR
+16 NETSRVSLDR
-26 MCSSY
+26 MCSAY

-44 RELRSEVKDFRAFR
+44 RELRGEVKDFRAFR
-58 NRLVTALSRTP
+58 NRLVGALSKKSG
-69 VEFNQKLAGLRA
+69 EFAQKLADLRA
-81 NGKTAEATLLTL
+81 NGKAAEANLLVL
-93 LRELKETSGPHLQAR
+93 LRELRETSGPHLQAR

-120 ALTHWKSVIAE
+120 AMTHWKSVIAE
-131 AKKKLAHTL
+131 AKKELADTL
-140 KRFNDQD
+140 KRFHDQD
-147 RHYAC
+147 RHYAY
-152 WLLCGVNRQFF
+152 WLLCGINRQFF
-163 ELLDGRIPVPNPEVS
+163 ELLDGKVPLPNPDES

-199 AGVVRRTVNKV
+199 AGIVRRTVNRI
-210 RRDSVCYPRTKAFH
+210 RRESVCYPRTKTFH
-224 NRIDFDASCYTVR
+224 NRIDFDSSCYTVR

-243 FLELMSLQPGKRI
+243 FLELMSLEPGKRI
-256 SLRLKGRSKIRGTLQ
+256 CLRLKGKSKIRGTLQ

-284 YVPQECEEEKRKT
+284 YVPQQCEEKRKT

-303 DLGYTEMMATSK
+303 DLGYTEMMATSE
-315 QELLGTDLGQYFSAI
+315 QELLGTDLGKYFSAI
-330 SDKRRKNS
+330 ADKRGKNS
-338 EGRNRMYSL
+338 EGRNRMHSL
-347 FRNLLKKSG
+347 FRHLLKKSG

-383 IGVIKTV
+383 IGVIKTI
-390 VNRELNFLFTRKTN
+390 VNRELNLLFTRKTN
-404 PVKAI
+404 PIKTI

-417 MKAHFCKKWNR
+417 MKVHLGKKWNR
-428 WLSGWMRGYL
+428 RLSGWMRGYL

-447 KHGIEVNEVNP
+447 KHGIEVSEVNP

-472 KKNRRGDVFKCSY
+472 KKKRQGDVFKCSH
-485 CGYHEHADLVA
+485 CGYHGHADLVA

-525 HVGWKLLNDTVTD
+525 YVGWKSLNHTVTD
-538 RTSDEAR
+538 RTSGEER
-545 VVDESPRSASSKSD
+545 VVDESPRSASSKSE
-559 LRSGVQV
+559 LRSNVQV
-566 CTASK
+566 CIASR

>member
-16 NETDRAALDR
+16 NETSRVSLDR
-26 MCSSY
+26 MCSAY

-44 RELRSEVKDFRAFR
+44 RELRGEVKDFRAFR
-58 NRLVTALSRTP
+58 NRLVGALSKKSG
-69 VEFNQKLAGLRA
+69 EFAQKLADLRA
-81 NGKTAEATLLTL
+81 NGKAAEANLLVL
-93 LRELKETSGPHLQAR
+93 LRELRETSGPHLQAR

-120 ALTHWKSVIAE
+120 AMTHWKSVIAE
-131 AKKKLAHTL
+131 AKKELADTL
-140 KRFNDQD
+140 KRFHDQD
-147 RHYAC
+147 RHYAY
-152 WLLCGVNRQFF
+152 WLLCGINRQFF
-163 ELLDGRIPVPNPEVS
+163 ELLDGKVPLPNPDES

-192 SKTLRSI
+192 SKTLQSI
-199 AGVVRRTVNKV
+199 AGIVRRTVNRI
-210 RRDSVCYPRTKAFH
+210 RRESVCYPRTKTFH
-224 NRIDFDASCYTVR
+224 NRIDFDSSCYTVR

-243 FLELMSLQPGKRI
+243 FLELMSLEPGKRI
-256 SLRLKGRSKIRGTLQ
+256 CLRLKGKSKIRGTLQ

-284 YVPQECEEEKRKT
+284 YVPQQCEEKRKT

-303 DLGYTEMMATSK
+303 DLGYTEMMATSE
-315 QELLGTDLGQYFSAI
+315 QELLGTDLGKYFSAI
-330 SDKRRKNS
+330 ADKRGKNS
-338 EGRNRMYSL
+338 EGRNRMHSL
-347 FRNLLKKSG
+347 FRHLLKKSG

-383 IGVIKTV
+383 IGVIKTI
-390 VNRELNFLFTRKTN
+390 VNRELNLLFTRKTN
-404 PVKAI
+404 PIKTI

-417 MKAHFCKKWNR
+417 MKAHLGKKWNR
-428 WLSGWMRGYL
+428 RLSGWMRGYL

-447 KHGIEVNEVNP
+447 KHGIEVSEVNP

-472 KKNRRGDVFKCSY
+472 KKNRQGDVFKCSH
-485 CGYHEHADLVA
+485 CGYHGHADLVA

-525 HVGWKLLNDTVTD
+525 YVGWKSLNHTVTD
-538 RTSDEAR
+538 RTSGEER
-545 VVDESPRSASSKSD
+545 VVDESPRSASSKSE
-559 LRSGVQV
+559 LRSNVQV
-566 CTASK
+566 CIASR

>member
-1 MPNLERTLVR
+1 MPSLERTLVR

-16 NETDRAALDR
+16 NETDKVSLDR

-31 GFVASKFLFAFQT
+31 GFMASKFLFAFQT
-44 RELRSEVKDFRAFR
+44 RELRGEVGDFRTFR
-58 NRLVTALSRTP
+58 NRLVAAVNKKP
-69 VEFNQKLAGLRA
+69 IEFNQSLADLRT

-93 LRELKETSGPHLQAR
+93 LREIKDTSGPRLQAR

-131 AKKKLAHTL
+131 AKKELGDTL
-140 KRFNDQD
+140 KRFHDQD
-147 RHYAC
+147 RHYAY
-152 WLLCGVNRQFF
+152 WLLCGINRQFF
-163 ELLDGRIPVPNPEVS
+163 ELLDGKVPVPNSDVS

-199 AGVVRRTVNKV
+199 AGIVRRTVNRV
-210 RRDSVCYPRTKAFH
+210 RRDIVCYPRTKAFH
-224 NRIDFDASCYTVR
+224 NRIDFDSSCYKVR
-237 STEEAQ
+237 STEAGQ

-256 SLRLKGRSKIRGTLQ
+256 CLRLKGESKVRGTLQ

-284 YVPQECEEEKRKT
+284 YVPQQCEEKRKT
-297 GTVIGI
+297 GTVVGI
-303 DLGYTEMMATSK
+303 DLGYTELMATSE
-315 QELLGTDLGQYFSAI
+315 QELLGTDLGKYFSEIA
-330 SDKRRKNS
+330 DKRGKNS
-338 EGRNRMYSL
+338 EGRNRMHAL
-347 FRNLLKKSG
+347 FRSLLKKTG
-356 KDNLAKAERIRK
+356 KDNLAKAERIRR

-417 MKAHFCKKWNR
+417 MKAHFGKKWNR
-428 WLSGWMRGYL
+428 RLSGWMRGYL

-472 KKNRRGDVFKCSY
+472 KKNRQGDVFKCSY

-538 RTSDEAR
+538 RTSGEAR
-545 VVDESPRSASSKSD
+545 VVDESPRSASSKSE
-559 LRSGVQV
+559 LRSDVQV
-566 CTASK
+566 CTAS

>member
-1 MPNLERTLVR
+1 MH
-11 QFEMP
+11 
-16 NETDRAALDR
+16 A
-26 MCSSY
+26 
-31 GFVASKFLFAFQT
+31 
-44 RELRSEVKDFRAFR
+44 
-58 NRLVTALSRTP
+58 
-69 VEFNQKLAGLRA
+69 
-81 NGKTAEATLLTL
+81 
-93 LRELKETSGPHLQAR
+93 
-108 HWKLALEETSKM
+108 
-120 ALTHWKSVIAE
+120 
-131 AKKKLAHTL
+131 
-140 KRFNDQD
+140 
-147 RHYAC
+147 
-152 WLLCGVNRQFF
+152 
-163 ELLDGRIPVPNPEVS
+163 
-178 FDRNYCLSYDRPLS
+178 
-192 SKTLRSI
+192 
-199 AGVVRRTVNKV
+199 
-210 RRDSVCYPRTKAFH
+210 
-224 NRIDFDASCYTVR
+224 
-237 STEEAQ
+237 
-243 FLELMSLQPGKRI
+243 
-256 SLRLKGRSKIRGTLQ
+256 
-271 LIRDTAGTYSLRV
+271 
-284 YVPQECEEEKRKT
+284 
-297 GTVIGI
+297 
-303 DLGYTEMMATSK
+303 
-315 QELLGTDLGQYFSAI
+315 
-330 SDKRRKNS
+330 
-338 EGRNRMYSL
+338 L
-347 FRNLLKKSG
+347 FRSLLKKTS

-368 HNLGRKKQ
+368 YNLGRKKQ

-447 KHGIEVNEVNP
+447 KHGIEVNP

-545 VVDESPRSASSKSD
+545 VVDESPRSASSKSE

-566 CTASK
+566 CTAS

>member
-1 MPNLERTLVR
+1 
-11 QFEMP
+11 
-16 NETDRAALDR
+16 
-26 MCSSY
+26 
-31 GFVASKFLFAFQT
+31 
-44 RELRSEVKDFRAFR
+44 
-58 NRLVTALSRTP
+58 
-69 VEFNQKLAGLRA
+69 
-81 NGKTAEATLLTL
+81 
-93 LRELKETSGPHLQAR
+93 
-108 HWKLALEETSKM
+108 
-120 ALTHWKSVIAE
+120 
-131 AKKKLAHTL
+131 
-140 KRFNDQD
+140 
-147 RHYAC
+147 
-152 WLLCGVNRQFF
+152 
-163 ELLDGRIPVPNPEVS
+163 
-178 FDRNYCLSYDRPLS
+178 
-192 SKTLRSI
+192 
-199 AGVVRRTVNKV
+199 
-210 RRDSVCYPRTKAFH
+210 
-224 NRIDFDASCYTVR
+224 
-237 STEEAQ
+237 
-243 FLELMSLQPGKRI
+243 
-256 SLRLKGRSKIRGTLQ
+256 
-271 LIRDTAGTYSLRV
+271 
-284 YVPQECEEEKRKT
+284 
-297 GTVIGI
+297 
-303 DLGYTEMMATSK
+303 MMATSE
-315 QELLGTDLGQYFSAI
+315 QELLGTDLGKYFSEIA
-330 SDKRRKNS
+330 DKRGKNS
-338 EGRNRMYSL
+338 EGRNRMHAL
-347 FRNLLKKSG
+347 FRSLLKKTS

-472 KKNRRGDVFKCSY
+472 KKNRRGDVFKCSS

-545 VVDESPRSASSKSD
+545 VVDESPRSASSKSE

-566 CTASK
+566 CTAS

>member
-1 MPNLERTLVR
+1 MR

-16 NETDRAALDR
+16 NETDKVSLDR

-44 RELRSEVKDFRAFR
+44 RELRGEVGDFRTFR
-58 NRLVTALSRTP
+58 NRLVAAVNKKP
-69 VEFNQKLAGLRA
+69 IEFNQSLADLRT

-93 LRELKETSGPHLQAR
+93 LREIKDTSGPRLQAR

-131 AKKKLAHTL
+131 AKKELGDTL
-140 KRFNDQD
+140 KRFHDQD
-147 RHYAC
+147 RHYAY
-152 WLLCGVNRQFF
+152 WLLCGINRQFF
-163 ELLDGRIPVPNPEVS
+163 ELLDGKVPVPNSDVS

-199 AGVVRRTVNKV
+199 AGIVRRTVNRV
-210 RRDSVCYPRTKAFH
+210 RRDIVCYPRTKAFH
-224 NRIDFDASCYTVR
+224 NRIDFDSSCYKVR
-237 STEEAQ
+237 STEAGQ

-256 SLRLKGRSKIRGTLQ
+256 CLRLKGESKVRGTLQ

-284 YVPQECEEEKRKT
+284 YVPQQCEEKRKT
-297 GTVIGI
+297 GTVVGI
-303 DLGYTEMMATSK
+303 DLGYTELMATSE
-315 QELLGTDLGQYFSAI
+315 QELLGTDLGKYFSEIA
-330 SDKRRKNS
+330 DKRGKNS
-338 EGRNRMYSL
+338 EGRNRMHAL
-347 FRNLLKKSG
+347 FRSLLKKTG
-356 KDNLAKAERIRK
+356 KDNLAKAERIRR

-417 MKAHFCKKWNR
+417 MKAHFGKKWNR
-428 WLSGWMRGYL
+428 RLSGWMRGYL

-472 KKNRRGDVFKCSY
+472 KKNRQGDVFKCSY

-538 RTSDEAR
+538 RTSGEAR
-545 VVDESPRSASSKSD
+545 VVDESPRSASSKSE
-559 LRSGVQV
+559 LRSDVQV
-566 CTASK
+566 CTAS

>member
-16 NETDRAALDR
+16 NETSRVSLDR
-26 MCSSY
+26 MCSAY

-44 RELRSEVKDFRAFR
+44 RELRGEVKDFRAFR
-58 NRLVTALSRTP
+58 NRLVGALSKKSG
-69 VEFNQKLAGLRA
+69 EFAQKLADLRA
-81 NGKTAEATLLTL
+81 NGKAAEANLLVL
-93 LRELKETSGPHLQAR
+93 LRELRETSGPHLQAR

-120 ALTHWKSVIAE
+120 AMTHWKSVIAE
-131 AKKKLAHTL
+131 AKKELADML
-140 KRFNDQD
+140 KRFHDQD
-147 RHYAC
+147 RHYAY
-152 WLLCGVNRQFF
+152 WLLCGINRQFF
-163 ELLDGRIPVPNPEVS
+163 ELLDGKVPLPNPDES

-199 AGVVRRTVNKV
+199 AGIVRRTVNRI
-210 RRDSVCYPRTKAFH
+210 RRESVCYPRTKTFH
-224 NRIDFDASCYTVR
+224 NRIDFDSSCYTVR

-243 FLELMSLQPGKRI
+243 FLELMSLEPGKRI
-256 SLRLKGRSKIRGTLQ
+256 CLRLKGKSKIRGTLQ

-284 YVPQECEEEKRKT
+284 YVPQQCEEKRKT

-303 DLGYTEMMATSK
+303 DLGYTEMMATSE
-315 QELLGTDLGQYFSAI
+315 QELLGTDLGKYFSAI
-330 SDKRRKNS
+330 ADKRGKNS
-338 EGRNRMYSL
+338 EGRNRMHSL
-347 FRNLLKKSG
+347 FRHLLKKSG

-383 IGVIKTV
+383 IGVIKTI
-390 VNRELNFLFTRKTN
+390 VNRELNLLFTRKTN
-404 PVKAI
+404 PIKTI

-417 MKAHFCKKWNR
+417 MKVHLGKKWNR
-428 WLSGWMRGYL
+428 RLSGWMRGYL

-447 KHGIEVNEVNP
+447 KHGIEVSEVNP

-472 KKNRRGDVFKCSY
+472 KKNRQGDVFKCSH
-485 CGYHEHADLVA
+485 CGYHGHADLVA

-525 HVGWKLLNDTVTD
+525 YVGWKSLNHTVTD
-538 RTSDEAR
+538 RTSGEER
-545 VVDESPRSASSKSD
+545 VVDESPRSASSKSE
-559 LRSGVQV
+559 LRSNVQV
-566 CTASK
+566 CIASR

>member
-1 MPNLERTLVR
+1 MH
-11 QFEMP
+11 
-16 NETDRAALDR
+16 A
-26 MCSSY
+26 
-31 GFVASKFLFAFQT
+31 
-44 RELRSEVKDFRAFR
+44 
-58 NRLVTALSRTP
+58 
-69 VEFNQKLAGLRA
+69 
-81 NGKTAEATLLTL
+81 
-93 LRELKETSGPHLQAR
+93 
-108 HWKLALEETSKM
+108 
-120 ALTHWKSVIAE
+120 
-131 AKKKLAHTL
+131 
-140 KRFNDQD
+140 
-147 RHYAC
+147 
-152 WLLCGVNRQFF
+152 
-163 ELLDGRIPVPNPEVS
+163 
-178 FDRNYCLSYDRPLS
+178 
-192 SKTLRSI
+192 
-199 AGVVRRTVNKV
+199 
-210 RRDSVCYPRTKAFH
+210 
-224 NRIDFDASCYTVR
+224 
-237 STEEAQ
+237 
-243 FLELMSLQPGKRI
+243 
-256 SLRLKGRSKIRGTLQ
+256 
-271 LIRDTAGTYSLRV
+271 
-284 YVPQECEEEKRKT
+284 
-297 GTVIGI
+297 
-303 DLGYTEMMATSK
+303 
-315 QELLGTDLGQYFSAI
+315 
-330 SDKRRKNS
+330 
-338 EGRNRMYSL
+338 L
-347 FRNLLKKSG
+347 FRSLLKKTS

-447 KHGIEVNEVNP
+447 KHGIEVNP

-518 KAVLDGR
+518 KTVLDGR

-545 VVDESPRSASSKSD
+545 VVDESPRSASSKSE

-566 CTASK
+566 CTAS

>member
-16 NETDRAALDR
+16 NETSRVSLDR
-26 MCSSY
+26 MCSAY

-44 RELRSEVKDFRAFR
+44 RELRGEVKDFRAFR
-58 NRLVTALSRTP
+58 NRLVGALSKKSG
-69 VEFNQKLAGLRA
+69 EFAQKLADLRA
-81 NGKTAEATLLTL
+81 NGKAAEANLLVL
-93 LRELKETSGPHLQAR
+93 LRELRETSGPHLQAR

-120 ALTHWKSVIAE
+120 AMTHWKSVIAE
-131 AKKKLAHTL
+131 AKKELADTL
-140 KRFNDQD
+140 KRFHDQD
-147 RHYAC
+147 RHYAY
-152 WLLCGVNRQFF
+152 WLLCGINRQFF
-163 ELLDGRIPVPNPEVS
+163 ELLDGKVPLPNPDES

-199 AGVVRRTVNKV
+199 AGIVRRTVNRI
-210 RRDSVCYPRTKAFH
+210 RRESVCYPRTKTFH
-224 NRIDFDASCYTVR
+224 NRIDFDSSCYTVR

-243 FLELMSLQPGKRI
+243 FLELMSLEPGKRI
-256 SLRLKGRSKIRGTLQ
+256 CLRLKGKSKIRGTLQ

-284 YVPQECEEEKRKT
+284 YVPQQCEEKRKT

-303 DLGYTEMMATSK
+303 DLGYTEMMATSE
-315 QELLGTDLGQYFSAI
+315 QELLGTDLGKYFSAI
-330 SDKRRKNS
+330 ADKRGKNS
-338 EGRNRMYSL
+338 EGRNRMHSL
-347 FRNLLKKSG
+347 FRHLLKKSG

-383 IGVIKTV
+383 IGVIKTI
-390 VNRELNFLFTRKTN
+390 VNRELNLLFTRKTN
-404 PVKAI
+404 PIKTI

-417 MKAHFCKKWNR
+417 MKVHLGKKSNR
-428 WLSGWMRGYL
+428 RLSGWMRGYL

-447 KHGIEVNEVNP
+447 KHGIEVSEVNP

-472 KKNRRGDVFKCSY
+472 KKNRQGDVFKCSH
-485 CGYHEHADLVA
+485 CGYHGHADLVA

-525 HVGWKLLNDTVTD
+525 YVGWKSLNHTVTD
-538 RTSDEAR
+538 RTSGEER
-545 VVDESPRSASSKSD
+545 VVDESPRSASSKSE
-559 LRSGVQV
+559 LRSNVQV
-566 CTASK
+566 CIASR

>member
-16 NETDRAALDR
+16 NETRRVSLDR
-26 MCSSY
+26 MCSAY

-44 RELRSEVKDFRAFR
+44 RELRGEVKDFRAFR
-58 NRLVTALSRTP
+58 NRLVGALSKKSG
-69 VEFNQKLAGLRA
+69 EFAQKLADLRA
-81 NGKTAEATLLTL
+81 NGKAAEANLLVL
-93 LRELKETSGPHLQAR
+93 LRELREASGPHLQAR

-120 ALTHWKSVIAE
+120 AMTHWKSVIAE
-131 AKKKLAHTL
+131 AKKELADTL
-140 KRFNDQD
+140 KRFHDQD
-147 RHYAC
+147 RHYAY
-152 WLLCGVNRQFF
+152 WLLCGINRQFF
-163 ELLDGRIPVPNPEVS
+163 ELLDGKVPLPNPDES

-199 AGVVRRTVNKV
+199 AGIVRRTVNRI
-210 RRDSVCYPRTKAFH
+210 RRESVCYPRTKTFH
-224 NRIDFDASCYTVR
+224 NRIDFDSSCYTVR

-243 FLELMSLQPGKRI
+243 FLELMSLEPGKRI
-256 SLRLKGRSKIRGTLQ
+256 CLRLKGKSKIRGTLQ

-284 YVPQECEEEKRKT
+284 YVPQQCEEKRKT

-303 DLGYTEMMATSK
+303 DLGYTEMMATSE
-315 QELLGTDLGQYFSAI
+315 QELLGTDLGKYFSAI
-330 SDKRRKNS
+330 ADKRGKNS
-338 EGRNRMYSL
+338 EGRNRMHSL
-347 FRNLLKKSG
+347 FRHLLKKSG

-383 IGVIKTV
+383 IGVIKTI
-390 VNRELNFLFTRKTN
+390 VNRELNLLFTRKTN
-404 PVKAI
+404 PIKTI

-417 MKAHFCKKWNR
+417 MKAHLGKKWNR
-428 WLSGWMRGYL
+428 RLSGWMRGYL

-447 KHGIEVNEVNP
+447 KHGIEVSEVNP

-472 KKNRRGDVFKCSY
+472 KKNRQGDVFKCSH
-485 CGYHEHADLVA
+485 CGYHGHADLVA

-525 HVGWKLLNDTVTD
+525 YVGWKSLNHTVTD
-538 RTSDEAR
+538 RTSGEER
-545 VVDESPRSASSKSD
+545 VVDESPRSASSKSE
-559 LRSGVQV
+559 LRSNVQV
-566 CTASK
+566 CIASR

>member
-1 MPNLERTLVR
+1 MPSLEGTLVR
-11 QFEMP
+11 QFQRP
-16 NETDRAALDR
+16 NETDKVSLDR

-31 GFVASKFLFAFQT
+31 GFMASKFLFAFQT
-44 RELRSEVKDFRAFR
+44 RELRGEVGDFRTFR
-58 NRLVTALSRTP
+58 NRLVAAVNKKP
-69 VEFNQKLAGLRA
+69 IEFNQSLADLRT

-93 LRELKETSGPHLQAR
+93 LREIKDTSGPRLQAR

-131 AKKKLAHTL
+131 AKKELGDTL
-140 KRFNDQD
+140 KRFHDQD
-147 RHYAC
+147 RHYAY
-152 WLLCGVNRQFF
+152 WLLCGINRQFF
-163 ELLDGRIPVPNPEVS
+163 ELLDGKVPVPNSDVS

-199 AGVVRRTVNKV
+199 AGIVRRTVNRV
-210 RRDSVCYPRTKAFH
+210 RRDIVCYPRTKAFH
-224 NRIDFDASCYTVR
+224 NRIDFDSSCYKVR
-237 STEEAQ
+237 STEAGQ

-256 SLRLKGRSKIRGTLQ
+256 CLRLKGESKVRGTLQ

-284 YVPQECEEEKRKT
+284 YVPQQCEEKRKT
-297 GTVIGI
+297 GTVVGI
-303 DLGYTEMMATSK
+303 DLGYTELMATSE
-315 QELLGTDLGQYFSAI
+315 QELLGTDLGKYFSEIA
-330 SDKRRKNS
+330 DKRGKNS
-338 EGRNRMYSL
+338 EGRNRMHAL
-347 FRNLLKKSG
+347 FRSLLKKTG
-356 KDNLAKAERIRK
+356 KDNLAKAERIRR

-417 MKAHFCKKWNR
+417 MKAHFGKKWNR
-428 WLSGWMRGYL
+428 RLSGWMRGYL

-472 KKNRRGDVFKCSY
+472 KKNRQGDVFKCSY

-518 KAVLDGR
+518 KAV
-525 HVGWKLLNDTVTD
+525 
-538 RTSDEAR
+538 
-545 VVDESPRSASSKSD
+545 RSARRLEIIERYRYRQD
-559 LRSGVQV
+559 FR
-566 CTASK
+566 

>member
-1 MPNLERTLVR
+1 MR

-16 NETDRAALDR
+16 NETSRVSLDR
-26 MCSSY
+26 MCSAY

-44 RELRSEVKDFRAFR
+44 RELRGEVKDFRAFR
-58 NRLVTALSRTP
+58 NRLVGALSKKSG
-69 VEFNQKLAGLRA
+69 EFAQKLADLRA
-81 NGKTAEATLLTL
+81 NGKAAEANLLVL
-93 LRELKETSGPHLQAR
+93 LRELRETSGPHLQAR

-120 ALTHWKSVIAE
+120 AMTHWKSVIAE
-131 AKKKLAHTL
+131 AKKELADTL
-140 KRFNDQD
+140 KRFHDQD
-147 RHYAC
+147 RHYAY
-152 WLLCGVNRQFF
+152 WLLCGINRQFF
-163 ELLDGRIPVPNPEVS
+163 ELLDGKVPLPNPDES

-199 AGVVRRTVNKV
+199 AGIVRRTVNRI
-210 RRDSVCYPRTKAFH
+210 RRESVCYPRTKTFH
-224 NRIDFDASCYTVR
+224 NRIDFDSSCYTVR

-243 FLELMSLQPGKRI
+243 FLELMSLEPGKRI
-256 SLRLKGRSKIRGTLQ
+256 CLRLKGKSKIRGTLQ

-284 YVPQECEEEKRKT
+284 YVPQQCEEKRKT

-303 DLGYTEMMATSK
+303 DLGYTEMMATSE
-315 QELLGTDLGQYFSAI
+315 QELLGTDLGKYFSAI
-330 SDKRRKNS
+330 ADKRGKNS
-338 EGRNRMYSL
+338 EGRNRMHSL
-347 FRNLLKKSG
+347 FRHLLKKSG

-383 IGVIKTV
+383 IGVIKTI
-390 VNRELNFLFTRKTN
+390 VNRELNLLFTRKTN
-404 PVKAI
+404 PIKTI

-417 MKAHFCKKWNR
+417 MKVHLGKKWNR
-428 WLSGWMRGYL
+428 RLSGWMRGYL

-447 KHGIEVNEVNP
+447 KHGIEVSEVNP

-472 KKNRRGDVFKCSY
+472 KKNRQGDVFKCSH
-485 CGYHEHADLVA
+485 CGYHGHADLVA

-525 HVGWKLLNDTVTD
+525 YVGWKSLNHTVTD
-538 RTSDEAR
+538 RTSGEER
-545 VVDESPRSASSKSD
+545 VVDESPRSASSKSE
-559 LRSGVQV
+559 LRSNVQV
-566 CTASK
+566 CIASR